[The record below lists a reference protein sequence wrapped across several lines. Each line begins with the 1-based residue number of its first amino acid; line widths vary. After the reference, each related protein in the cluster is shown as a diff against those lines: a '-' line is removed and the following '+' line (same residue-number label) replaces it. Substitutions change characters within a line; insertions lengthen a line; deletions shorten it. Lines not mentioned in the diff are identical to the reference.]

1 MNNFK
6 FYILIIITIL
16 LFISCGQNSLEIVK
30 NENAI
35 IFYDSGLKSKQINLD
50 KEGIILNIQ
59 TFKNKKLDTEW
70 IPDNSNLKEIYE
82 HYGNGQIKVKGY
94 LKNQKKH
101 SLWRYYDRDGHLLIE
116 RYFSYDSPNNI
127 WLWYDHHDYGKIDEY
142 IVYDDKRDN
151 GFFRRYYQS
160 SNIKEKKNYVDYKL
174 DGEYKL
180 FHDNDKNSIH
190 LKGKYL
196 AGSKIDNW
204 EIFDKLGVFQNF
216 LK

>member
-6 FYILIIITIL
+6 FYISIVVTIL

-30 NENAI
+30 NEDTI
-35 IFYDSGLKSKQINLD
+35 IFYNLGLKSKQINLD
-50 KEGIILNIQ
+50 KKGIILNIQ
-59 TFKNKKLDTEW
+59 TFKNNKLDTEW

-82 HYGNGQIKVKGY
+82 YYGNGQIKVKGY

-101 SLWRYYDRDGHLLIE
+101 SLWSYYDRDGHLLIE

-127 WLWYDHHDYGKIDEY
+127 WIWYDHHNYNKIDEY
-142 IVYDDKRDN
+142 IIYDDKRDN
-151 GFFRRYYQS
+151 GFFTRYYQS

-180 FHDNDKNSIH
+180 FHDNNKNLIH

-204 EIFDKLGVFQNF
+204 EIFDKVGVFQNF